1 MSPAQAT
8 PRREVVLV
16 TGLSG
21 AGKASILR
29 VLEDL
34 GFETVDNPPLSVLE
48 SLVSGNDRP
57 IAACVDS
64 RTRDFDPDAV
74 LKLMDRLRLGA
85 DVTVSL
91 IFATAE
97 EEVLLRRYTESRRRH
112 PLAPTGRVADGIARE
127 EKLLAP
133 LLEAADMLVDTSDL
147 PLPELRRRIDQRYR
161 SDESGVSLTVLS
173 FSFAKGVPR
182 EADLVFD
189 LRFLRNPHYDPALR
203 PMTGRD
209 APVAAFIEAD
219 PDFPAFWDRLTGFVE
234 PLLPRFVAEGKKYL
248 TIAMGCTGGRHRSVL
263 AAEKLAAH
271 LASRGWRVALGHRE
285 LGIEARSLQDV
296 QASNQPSRLAPKPEM
311 MHAAGDHHASE
322 ASPTPR
328 QTGLEALTNPP

>member
-1 MSPAQAT
+1 MNAVQP

-34 GFETVDNPPLSVLE
+34 GFETVDNPPLAVLE
-48 SLVSGNDRP
+48 SLVSGQDRP

-64 RTRDFDPDAV
+64 RTRDFDPEAV
-74 LKLMDRLRLGA
+74 LTLMDRLRLGT
-85 DVTVSL
+85 DVAVSL

-97 EEVLLRRYTESRRRH
+97 EAVLLRRYTETRRRH

-133 LLEAADMLVDTSDL
+133 LLEAADMLIDTSDL
-147 PLPELRRRIDQRYR
+147 PLPELRQRIDQRYR
-161 SDESGVSLTVLS
+161 SGESGVSLTVLS

-203 PMTGRD
+203 ALTGRD
-209 APVAAFIEAD
+209 AAVAAFIEAD

-263 AAEKLAAH
+263 AAERLAAH
-271 LASRGWRVALGHRE
+271 LRARGWRVALGHRE
-285 LGIEARSLQDV
+285 LGIEPRSPQDDPGPD
-296 QASNQPSRLAPKPEM
+296 APSRLAPKPEM
-311 MHAAGDHHASE
+311 MHAAGENHASA

>member
-1 MSPAQAT
+1 MT
-8 PRREVVLV
+8 NTRREVVLV

-34 GFETVDNPPLSVLE
+34 GFETVDNPPLAVLE
-48 SLVSGNDRP
+48 ALVGDQDRP
-57 IAACVDS
+57 VAACVDS
-64 RTRDFDPDAV
+64 RTRGFDAEAV
-74 LKLMDRLRLGA
+74 LTLMERLRLRP
-85 DVTVSL
+85 DLTISL

-97 EEVLLRRYTESRRRH
+97 EDILLRRYTETRRRH

-127 EKLLAP
+127 RALLAP
-133 LLEAADMLVDTSDL
+133 LREAADMLLDTSDL

-161 SDESGVSLTVLS
+161 PGDAGLAVTVLS
-173 FSFAKGVPR
+173 FSYARGLPR

-189 LRFLRNPHYDPALR
+189 LRFLRNPHYDPVLR

-209 APVAAFIEAD
+209 AAVAAYIATD
-219 PDFPAFWDRLTGFVE
+219 PEFAPFWDRLTGFVG

-248 TIAMGCTGGRHRSVL
+248 TIALGCTGGRHRSVL

-285 LGIEARSLQDV
+285 LGIEPRPPQDGD
-296 QASNQPSRLAPKPEM
+296 AGSRLAPKPDL
-311 MHAAGDHHASE
+311 MHPPGDHHASA
-322 ASPTPR
+322 ASPTLR